1 VEDRRPPRIAVV
13 TMGQAPRPDVLG
25 ELRTI
30 LGDLSYTE
38 FGVLDEVS
46 QEQIARMVPRPGEP
60 RFFTRL
66 RDGSHVILEADAIAT
81 RIGALVERID
91 GQDFDLL
98 ILAMTGIRNRLAT
111 RTPLIH
117 GQFAVE
123 AWVAALTT
131 GNSRIGTIFPLAGQG
146 TLLSE
151 LGYGTVLQS
160 SHATIG
166 GSHATHL
173 DDAIGRVAG
182 ADLIIM
188 NSVGYTEEMA
198 EQVARESGKPVV
210 TACRI
215 VASAARL
222 RLAEIARRPLAAEA
236 EAKTYTGTELL
247 KRLLPAAEPLTQRE
261 SEVLVHALEGAANK
275 YIGRSLG
282 ISHRTVEIHR
292 SRAMVKLGATSVTE
306 LIWRALADQER

>member
-1 VEDRRPPRIAVV
+1 MEDRRPPRIAVV

-210 TACRI
+210 TACLI

>member
-1 VEDRRPPRIAVV
+1 MEDRRPPRIAVV

-261 SEVLVHALEGAANK
+261 SEVLVHALEGATNK

>member
-1 VEDRRPPRIAVV
+1 MEDRRQPRIAVV
-13 TMGQAPRPDVLG
+13 TMGQAPRPDVMG
-25 ELRTI
+25 ELRAI

-81 RIGALVERID
+81 RIGALVQRLD
-91 GQDFDLL
+91 GQGFDLL
-98 ILAMTGIRNRLAT
+98 VLAMTGIRNLLAA

-131 GNSRIGTIFPLAGQG
+131 GKSRIGSIFPLAGQG

-151 LGYGTVLQS
+151 MGYGTVLQS
-160 SHATIG
+160 SHATMG

-188 NSVGYTEEMA
+188 NSVGYTREMA
-198 EQVARESGKPVV
+198 EQVARATGKPVV

-236 EAKTYTGTELL
+236 DARTYTGTELL

-261 SEVLVHALEGAANK
+261 NEVLVHALEGAANK
-275 YIGRSLG
+275 YIGRTLG

>member
-1 VEDRRPPRIAVV
+1 MEDRRPPRIAVV

-46 QEQIARMVPRPGEP
+46 QDQIARMVPRPGEP

>member
-1 VEDRRPPRIAVV
+1 MEDRRPPRIAVV

-46 QEQIARMVPRPGEP
+46 QEQIARIVPRPGEP

>member
-1 VEDRRPPRIAVV
+1 MEDRLPPRIAVV

>member
-1 VEDRRPPRIAVV
+1 MEDRRPPRIAVV

-91 GQDFDLL
+91 GQGFDLL

>member
-1 VEDRRPPRIAVV
+1 MEDRRPPRIAVV

-247 KRLLPAAEPLTQRE
+247 KRLLPAAEPLTQHE

>member
-1 VEDRRPPRIAVV
+1 
-13 TMGQAPRPDVLG
+13 M
-25 ELRTI
+25 
-30 LGDLSYTE
+30 
-38 FGVLDEVS
+38 
-46 QEQIARMVPRPGEP
+46 
-60 RFFTRL
+60 
-66 RDGSHVILEADAIAT
+66 
-81 RIGALVERID
+81 
-91 GQDFDLL
+91 
-98 ILAMTGIRNRLAT
+98 
-111 RTPLIH
+111 
-117 GQFAVE
+117 
-123 AWVAALTT
+123 
-131 GNSRIGTIFPLAGQG
+131 
-146 TLLSE
+146 
-151 LGYGTVLQS
+151 
-160 SHATIG
+160 
-166 GSHATHL
+166 
-173 DDAIGRVAG
+173 
-182 ADLIIM
+182 
-188 NSVGYTEEMA
+188 
-198 EQVARESGKPVV
+198 